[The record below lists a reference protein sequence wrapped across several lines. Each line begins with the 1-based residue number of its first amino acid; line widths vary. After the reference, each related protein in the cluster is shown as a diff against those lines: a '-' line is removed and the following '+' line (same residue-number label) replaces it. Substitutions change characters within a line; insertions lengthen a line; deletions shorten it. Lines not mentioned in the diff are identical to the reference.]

1 MNREIRFRGHSILST
16 QWICGDLRI
25 VKKTAGDIRGGSYI
39 VNSFGHSYEVK
50 PETVSQYVEF
60 NDKNGTYIYEN
71 QTVRF
76 TAFGR
81 VVCGKVEWDTD
92 DGLPGF
98 VIVDTDGSGTIWN
111 FMYDDLEVIGNIFEN
126 QESVDEKPVIR

>member
-16 QWICGDLRI
+16 RWISGDLRI
-25 VKKTAGDIRGGSYI
+25 VKKISGDTLGGSFI
-39 VNSFGHSYEVK
+39 INSFGHSYEVK

-60 NDKNGTYIYEN
+60 KDKTGTYIYEN

-81 VVCGKVEWDTD
+81 VVCGVVEWDVD

-98 VIVDTDGSGTIWN
+98 VIVDTDGSGTIWG
-111 FMYDDLEVIGNIFEN
+111 FLYDDLEVTGNIFEN
-126 QESVDEKPVIR
+126 KESADEKRR